1 MKATAVIV
9 TYQSARTIGRT
20 LAAARRCRDAQLL
33 DTVVVDN
40 RSSDATR
47 EILEREAAWARVVL
61 ADGNHGFGRGCNL
74 GFAQVATPYTLFLN
88 PDAVIEPPAL
98 AAMLHFMERTPGAG
112 IVGPAIVCG
121 DEQVSA
127 LQHTGPCPT
136 PWTMLRDATPFLRRR
151 SALVAIVPGSP
162 PMRTGWINGAALMI
176 RTALM
181 RELGGFDPRFFLYW
195 EETDL
200 CKRVLDRGF
209 EIWALGAALA
219 HHVVGESSR
228 SAPRRMGRVLAR
240 HYFESR
246 YYYMAKHYG
255 CALATLA
262 ELAEF
267 ALQAIDS
274 LADAAR
280 GRSSGRL
287 RPRLQAPLLS
297 MPARFSD
304 ER

>member
-1 MKATAVIV
+1 VRATAVIV
-9 TYQSARTIGRT
+9 TYQSARTVART
-20 LAAARRCRDAQLL
+20 LAAARRCREAGLL
-33 DTVVVDN
+33 DAVVVDN
-40 RSSDATR
+40 RSTDATR

-61 ADGNHGFGRGCNL
+61 AETNHGFGRGCNL
-74 GFAQVATPYTLFLN
+74 GFALVATPYTVFLN
-88 PDAVIEPPAL
+88 PDAVLEPPAL
-98 AAMLHFMERTPGAG
+98 ATMLEFMERTPRAG

-121 DEQVSA
+121 DEQISA

-151 SALVAIVPGSP
+151 SALRTIVPGSP
-162 PMRTGWINGAALMI
+162 PARTGWINGAALMI
-176 RTALM
+176 RTGLM

-209 EIWALGAALA
+209 DIWALGAALA

-228 SAPRRMGRVLAR
+228 SAGRRMGRVLAR

-246 YYYMAKHYG
+246 YYYMVKHYG
-255 CALATLA
+255 WPLATAA

-267 ALQAIDS
+267 VLQALDRA
-274 LADAAR
+274 ADAAR
-280 GRSSGRL
+280 GRPAERWWA
-287 RPRLQAPLLS
+287 RLQAPLLG
-297 MPARFSD
+297 MPD